1 MRTFKKEVDALRARC
16 GRTPLALITGASS
29 GMGVIYARELAR
41 AGCDLLLVSNQEELL
56 AKVATELAGAYGVRC
71 LTRFQ
76 DLATATAAD
85 ELFAW
90 CQAEGLPV
98 DILINNAGIF
108 FFKELAL
115 PDDRPRIEAILAL
128 HIATVTRL
136 TLLLGNEMTARG
148 VGYVLNVASMAAE
161 IPAPGLT
168 LYAATKAYLKTFSK
182 SLYFEYRPYGVGLTV
197 VCPAAVATPLYRIKP
212 ALMTWGVRIGLIAT
226 PDWLV
231 RRALRGMFRRKRVVR
246 PGLTNYLIPCLVNAL
261 PNACVAAIWKKLTL

>member
-29 GMGVIYARELAR
+29 GMGAIYAKELAQ

-56 AKVATELAGAYGVRC
+56 AQVAAELAGTYGVQCR
-71 LTRFQ
+71 TRFQ

-90 CQAEGLPV
+90 CSSEGLAV
-98 DILINNAGIF
+98 DILINNAGMF
-108 FFKELAL
+108 FFKELVL

-128 HIATVTRL
+128 HVATVTRL
-136 TLLLGNEMTARG
+136 TLLMGNEMKARG
-148 VGYVLNVASMAAE
+148 VGYILNVASMAAD
-161 IPAPGLT
+161 IPAPGLV

-197 VCPAAVATPLYRIKP
+197 VCPAAVATPLYHIKP
-212 ALMTWGVRIGLIAT
+212 KLMTWGVRLGLIAT
-226 PDWLV
+226 PEWLV

-246 PGLTNYLIPCLVNAL
+246 PGFTNYLVPFLVNAL
-261 PNACVAAIWKKLTL
+261 PDACVAAIWKKL

>member
-1 MRTFKKEVDALRARC
+1 MRDFKKDIDALRERC

-41 AGCDLLLVSNQEELL
+41 AGCDLLLVSNQDAQLSQ
-56 AKVATELAGAYGVRC
+56 VASELAGAYGVRC
-71 LTRFQ
+71 LTRYQ
-76 DLATATAAD
+76 DLATETAAD

-90 CQAEGLPV
+90 CQAEGLLV
-98 DILINNAGIF
+98 DILINNAGMF
-108 FFKELAL
+108 FFKELIL
-115 PDDRPRIEAILAL
+115 PDDRARVETILAL
-128 HIATVTRL
+128 HVGTVTRL
-136 TLLLGNEMTARG
+136 TLLHGNEMKKRG
-148 VGYVLNVASMAAE
+148 VGYILNVASMASA

-168 LYAATKAYLKTFSK
+168 LYAATKAYLKTFSQ
-182 SLYFEYRPYGVGLTV
+182 SLYFEFRPHGVGLTV

-212 ALMTWGVRIGLIAT
+212 ELMAWGVRIGLIAT

-261 PNACVAAIWKKLTL
+261 PNACVAAIWKKLTS